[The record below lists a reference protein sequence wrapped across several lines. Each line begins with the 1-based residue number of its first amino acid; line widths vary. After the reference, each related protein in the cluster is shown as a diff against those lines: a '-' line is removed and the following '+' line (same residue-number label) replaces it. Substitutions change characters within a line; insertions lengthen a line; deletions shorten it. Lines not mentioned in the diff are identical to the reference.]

1 MWCCGLYTGDVM
13 GSQVTV
19 TPSESTTFLFLG
31 PLTCVTGSSGI
42 KIVLTRGWRNR
53 NLEVWLLAKQRVEEA
68 VNIEQHAA
76 VLDLKE
82 HVRYLVREV

>member
-1 MWCCGLYTGDVM
+1 M

-19 TPSESTTFLFLG
+19 TPSESTTFLFLD

-42 KIVLTRGWRNR
+42 KTVLTRGWRNI
-53 NLEVWLLAKQRVEEA
+53 NLEVWLLAKQRVEETA
-68 VNIEQHAA
+68 YTEQHSIAF
-76 VLDLKE
+76 DLKE